1 MGLVM
6 FIVKSSFL
14 SLLCFF
20 TISSYVSA
28 QEIAVNFI
36 ANASIRITNGK
47 QVIFTDFPYVSGAFG
62 HMIYTY
68 PYFIEQNNDVTT
80 LITNRFADHLDP
92 EKILTL
98 DWKIIA
104 PEDVVIDLKSKYQ
117 ELIVVREAQL
127 AEIKKNT
134 EIQKLI
140 NPNTVIRTVVLDEL
154 IEPSVTIAKEQM
166 TVGNAKVTTYD
177 TPTAGSKNHS
187 YLIDWGGKKI
197 YLAGDTGDVEHLAS
211 LPPLDMAFISPWLF
225 ENARRANALPE
236 TKKLIIY
243 QHKEE
248 EIIPNCFTCTIP
260 ERGDFIPF

>member
-1 MGLVM
+1 M
-6 FIVKSSFL
+6 
-14 SLLCFF
+14 
-20 TISSYVSA
+20 SSYATA

-36 ANASIRITNGK
+36 ANASIRITDGK
-47 QVIFTDFPYVSGAFG
+47 QVIFTDFPYLSGAFG
-62 HMIYTY
+62 HMIYNY
-68 PYFIEQNNDVTT
+68 PYFVEQNNDVTT
-80 LITNRFADHLDP
+80 LITNRFNDHIDQ

-98 DWKIIA
+98 DWDIVA
-104 PEDVVIDLKSKYQ
+104 PDDVVSDLKSKYQ
-117 ELIVVREAQL
+117 ELIVLRETQL

-140 NPNTVIRTVVLDEL
+140 NPNAVIRPVILEEL
-154 IEPSVTIAKEQM
+154 IEPSVTVAKEEM
-166 TVGNAKVTTYD
+166 TIGNAKVTTYD
-177 TPTAGSKNHS
+177 TPTAGSKNLS

-197 YLAGDTGDVEHLAS
+197 YLAGDTGDVEHLSA

-225 ENARRANALPE
+225 ENARRANALPD

-260 ERGDFIPF
+260 ERGDFIPFE